1 VYSIPSILCMQED
14 GFVEKKNIMQSC
26 GAMFGAY
33 TAAGPVPS
41 SQVEGISYVRACVLW
56 SSIVACSSCK
66 WVSFLPRF
74 YRAAF
79 PVSCFPISCFHYDP
93 ICSRYIVQRSVF
105 VVWIHAL
112 NNAGLSVPRE

>member
-1 VYSIPSILCMQED
+1 VFHPYYVCKTASWRRKI
-14 GFVEKKNIMQSC
+14 SC
-26 GAMFGAY
+26 SRVAPMFGAY
-33 TAAGPVPS
+33 TAAGPVLP

-56 SSIVACSSCK
+56 SLIVACSSCK

-93 ICSRYIVQRSVF
+93 TCSRYIVQRSVF

-112 NNAGLSVPRE
+112 NNAGMSVPRE